1 MGARVQTQ
9 INIQI
14 DDFSDIEQTKGMIL
28 IIFNIILSSH
38 YIYIALHIQR
48 MSYFDILIGIKPMVF
63 PIMWSSLETDGVRD
77 KSVIERFKE
86 IDI

>member
-1 MGARVQTQ
+1 MHY
-9 INIQI
+9 
-14 DDFSDIEQTKGMIL
+14 FIL
-28 IIFNIILSSH
+28 V
-38 YIYIALHIQR
+38 
-48 MSYFDILIGIKPMVF
+48 GIKPMVF

>member
-1 MGARVQTQ
+1 MYV
-9 INIQI
+9 
-14 DDFSDIEQTKGMIL
+14 FM
-28 IIFNIILSSH
+28 F
-38 YIYIALHIQR
+38 
-48 MSYFDILIGIKPMVF
+48 IGIKPMVF

>member
-1 MGARVQTQ
+1 
-9 INIQI
+9 
-14 DDFSDIEQTKGMIL
+14 
-28 IIFNIILSSH
+28 
-38 YIYIALHIQR
+38 